1 MHLSNQAFVGGAGL
15 LAVSLCFAQPA
26 VPTSEHAASASAR
39 APATAKAPNSATNAA
54 TNVTTNATTNKQVLE
69 DDNVLIE
76 ESRTRGEVQ
85 SITVQSKVPGVKAYN
100 IVPLAARK
108 DPSQEA
114 GVAGLAGKRTWSLL
128 DF

>member
-1 MHLSNQAFVGGAGL
+1 MHPSNPALVALASL
-15 LAVSLCFAQPA
+15 LLTSACLAQTA
-26 VPTSEHAASASAR
+26 VP
-39 APATAKAPNSATNAA
+39 APVSS
-54 TNVTTNATTNKQVLE
+54 NKQVLE
-69 DDNVLIE
+69 DDNVRIE

-85 SITVQSKVPGVKAYN
+85 NITVQSKLPGVKSYN